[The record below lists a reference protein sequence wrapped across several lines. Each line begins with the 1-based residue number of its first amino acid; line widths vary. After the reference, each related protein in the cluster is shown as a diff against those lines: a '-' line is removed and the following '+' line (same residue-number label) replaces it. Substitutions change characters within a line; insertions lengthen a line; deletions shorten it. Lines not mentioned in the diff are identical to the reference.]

1 MKIDIVVHFDASQQ
15 RELKRPFRPPESPI
29 KRVGPRAA
37 DLQRDIDGL
46 PIAYRYLT
54 PPSPA
59 VGGQAQ
65 GTGTARVVDG

>member
-1 MKIDIVVHFDASQQ
+1 
-15 RELKRPFRPPESPI
+15 
-29 KRVGPRAA
+29 
-37 DLQRDIDGL
+37 LQRDIDGL